1 MTIERDNAVR
11 GAEDGAERFE
21 TAELADAAAAQAA
34 DVNRYDFERL
44 QNKWLP
50 RWDELEP
57 FRTDLDNDKRP
68 RKYVLD
74 MFPYP
79 SGDLHMGHAEAYA
92 LGDVIARYWRHQ
104 GFNVLHP
111 IGWDSFGLPA
121 ENAAIKRQIDPR
133 VWTYENIDQQKSSM
147 RRYAASFDWSRVLH
161 TSDPEYYKWNQWL
174 FLKLYEK
181 GLAYRKSSW
190 VNWDPVDQTV
200 LANEQVLPDGT
211 SERSGAIVVKKK
223 LTQWYFK
230 ITDYADRLLDDLKQL
245 EGTWPSKVISM
256 QRNWIGRSI
265 GADVDFVIEG
275 REDAVTV
282 FTTRPDTLYGATFMV
297 IAPESEL
304 AAELIAGDSVSA
316 EARDRFADYLTEVQ
330 KSTELER
337 QSTDRPKTGVFMERY
352 AVNPLSGER
361 LPIWAAD
368 YVLADYGTGAVM
380 AVPAHDQRDLD
391 FARAFDLP
399 VRVVLDTNQPV
410 TGAIPV
416 FPDGEIPD
424 DLPPLDPVSTG
435 KALTGDGRLINSG
448 ALDGLSKNKAIT
460 RVIEQL
466 EAAGTGRAAKNYRLR
481 DWLISRQRYWGT
493 PIPIIHGSDGAEIPV
508 TEDQLP
514 VLLPPT
520 EGLNLQPKGTSPLGA
535 AADWVN
541 VKDPRDGSPALRDA
555 DTMDTFVDSSWYFLR
570 FLSPSDETKAFDPRE
585 VDKWAPVDQY
595 VGGVTHAI
603 LHLLYARFITKVLF
617 DLGYVSFT
625 EPFSALLNQGMVQ
638 MDGSAMSKSKGNLV
652 RLSDQLDE
660 HGVDAI
666 RLTMA
671 FAGPPEDDID
681 WADVSPAASAKF
693 LARAWRLTGDVT
705 SAPEVNW
712 REGDITLR
720 RATHRFLAEAPGL
733 VEAFKFNVVVARIM
747 ELVNATRKAIDNGPG
762 GGDPAVRE
770 AVETIALG
778 LSLFAPYT
786 AEDMWERL
794 GYPASISSYNWRGA
808 DPALLTEESVTAV
821 VQVDGKVR
829 DRLDVSPKISS
840 TDLEALAR
848 SSAAVARFLGDR
860 EIVNVI
866 VRAPKIVNIATRPAS
881 PQS

>member
-1 MTIERDNAVR
+1 MRVIVNTSAPDGRSGDHGQPDDER
-11 GAEDGAERFE
+11 DGAER
-21 TAELADAAAAQAA
+21 
-34 DVNRYDFERL
+34 YDFRAL
-44 QNKWLP
+44 QDRWLP
-50 RWDELEP
+50 VWEEQKP
-57 FRTDLDNDKRP
+57 FRTDIEGDKRP

-92 LGDVIARYWRHQ
+92 LGDVVARYWRQQ

-121 ENAAIKRQIDPR
+121 ENAAIKRGLDPR
-133 VWTYENIDQQKSSM
+133 QWTYDNIEQQHSSFKK
-147 RRYAASFDWSRVLH
+147 YAGSFDWDRVLH

-174 FLKLYEK
+174 FLKMYEK
-181 GLAYRKSSW
+181 GLAYRKASW

-211 SERSGAIVVKKK
+211 SERSGAVVVKKK
-223 LTQWYFK
+223 LTQWYFR

-245 EGTWPSKVISM
+245 EGTWPAKVIAM

-265 GADVDFVIEG
+265 GADVDFAVEG
-275 REDAVTV
+275 RSEPVTV

-297 IAPESEL
+297 VAPDSDLAIEL
-304 AAELIAGDSVSA
+304 AAGSPSA
-316 EARDRFADYLTEVQ
+316 EVRDRFASYLAEVQ
-330 KSTELER
+330 KSSETER
-337 QSTDRPKTGVFMERY
+337 QATDRPKTGIFLERY
-352 AVNPLSGER
+352 AINPVNGER

-368 YVLADYGTGAVM
+368 YVLADYGHGAVM

-391 FARAFDLP
+391 FARAFGLP
-399 VRVVLDTNQPV
+399 VRVVVDTLAPV
-410 TGAIPV
+410 TGVIPV
-416 FPDGEIPD
+416 LDPD
-424 DLPPLDPVSTG
+424 DLPELEDLNPGTTG
-435 KALTGDGRLINSG
+435 IALAGEGRLINSG
-448 ALDGLSKNKAIT
+448 PLDGLSKSNAI
-460 RVIEQL
+460 RKIIEIL
-466 EAAGTGRAAKNYRLR
+466 EAAGTGRPAKNYRLR

-493 PIPIIHGSDGAEIPV
+493 PIPIIHGADGTEYPV
-508 TEDQLP
+508 PEDQLP
-514 VLLPPT
+514 VELPPT
-520 EGLNLQPKGTSPLGA
+520 EGLNLTPKGSSPLGA
-535 AADWVN
+535 ADDWVN
-541 VKDPRDGSPALRDA
+541 VPNPVDGSPARRDP

-570 FLSPSDETKAFDPRE
+570 FLSPNDSTQAFDPRE

-625 EPFSALLNQGMVQ
+625 EPFSALLNQGMVL

-660 HGVDAI
+660 HGVDAV

-681 WADVSPAASAKF
+681 WADVSPAGSAKF
-693 LARAWRLTGDVT
+693 LARAWRLVLSVT
-705 SAPEVNW
+705 SPPSVNW
-712 REGDITLR
+712 REGDRALR
-720 RATHRFLAEAPGL
+720 RQTHRFLAEAPGL
-733 VEAFKFNVVVARIM
+733 IEAFKFNVVVARLM
-747 ELVNATRKAIDNGPG
+747 ELVNAARKAIDSGPG

-786 AEDMWERL
+786 AEDMWSRL
-794 GYPASISSYNWRGA
+794 GYEASVANYGWRKA
-808 DPALLTEESVTAV
+808 DPSLLTQDLVTAV

-829 DRLDVSPKISS
+829 DRLEVSPKVEGAA
-840 TDLEALAR
+840 LEESARALPSVQRAI
-848 SSAAVARFLGDR
+848 GDR
-860 EIVNVI
+860 TVVTVV
-866 VRAPKIVNIATRPAS
+866 VRAPRLVNFVTKPS
-881 PQS
+881 S